1 MIPNHLDRILLWVAA
16 AHLAIGVVCLF
27 ALFADAASVMGVHPA
42 LKPMKFAFSIGVF
55 LATMAVLIPAL
66 SVGEGVRG
74 ALAWT
79 LALTM
84 IFEMVPI
91 GVQALRGT
99 TSHFNMQGWFNSVLW
114 RTMMVA
120 IVTMTMAM
128 VYVALLASL
137 RPLHTP
143 AGVPLDPLVATAWRA
158 GLWIFLLAAASGFS
172 MGGRLRHSVGGD
184 DGGPGLPVV
193 NWSAT
198 HGDLRVSH
206 FVAMHALQALPVL
219 GSLLVAIPIGA
230 MARWTLL
237 ISAIG
242 VQTVSALWTLFQA
255 WGGRPVW

>member
-1 MIPNHLDRILLWVAA
+1 MIPNHLARILLWVAA
-16 AHLAIGVVCLF
+16 AHLALGMACAF
-27 ALFADAASVMGVHPA
+27 ALLADAVPIMGVHPA

-55 LATMAVLIPAL
+55 LVTMAVLVPAL
-66 SVGEGVRG
+66 SVGQGVRS

-91 GVQALRGT
+91 VVQALRGT
-99 TSHFNMQGWFNSVLW
+99 TSHFNTHGWFDAALW
-114 RTMMVA
+114 KTMMVA
-120 IVTMTMAM
+120 IVTMTVAM
-128 VYVALLASL
+128 VYVAIVASS
-137 RPLHTP
+137 RSLHTA
-143 AGVPLDPLVATAWRA
+143 AGGPMDPLVATAWRA
-158 GLWIFLLAAASGFS
+158 GLWLFLLAAVSGFS

-206 FVAMHALQALPVL
+206 FLAMHALQALPVI
-219 GSLLVAIPIGA
+219 GSLLVAMPLGA

-237 ISAIG
+237 LFAIAI
-242 VQTVSALWTLFQA
+242 QTGIALWTLFQA